1 MLLRGHQKNI
11 KWIQDMDENELWE
24 WVTRQ
29 LKIGEVPEPIRRLA
43 KKDEYV
49 KDALVTDKENA
60 KDGRASLLD
69 FVKERMKF
77 VKDMENWKQGRTP
90 GDEDDEGDPEP
101 PLELGNI
108 ESPRSKALEE
118 YIAKMTSCERS
129 VSNFRDWYLNGGVL
143 LPEQARALVSSP
155 AAAYLPPYFF
165 NPQRELHVPLVGHV
179 ATPPEM
185 EPVEIDKDG
194 PYTPVKVFVDPPG
207 RVLTAKVRGTK
218 ELLVLGEDGR
228 ARKVTVSAYSVL
240 NDLRRVSSRLL
251 RWRPW
256 KEEETSWFVLT
267 GEPPAVPAAS
277 GRYRASRTPVIT
289 YGTITMTIQP
299 WVSATTVRDF
309 YQRLQ
314 SRLKEEKPRAPSER
328 NLAVFRFV
336 MDQDSV
342 DVPGGNAIERMRPP
356 SFVRPP
362 WRTLLERW
370 NQMYPEGHRWH
381 YKDVRN
387 FSKDF
392 RRAEKAVIH
401 PAYKIPT
408 SA

>member
-1 MLLRGHQKNI
+1 
-11 KWIQDMDENELWE
+11 MDEKKLWELWE
-24 WVTRQ
+24 WVTRR
-29 LKIGEVPEPIRRLA
+29 LKIAEVPEPIRRLA

-49 KDALVTDKENA
+49 KDALAKDKELA
-60 KDGRASLLD
+60 KEGRANLLG
-69 FVKERMKF
+69 FVKERMDF
-77 VKDMENWKQGRTP
+77 VKDMENWKQGHTP
-90 GDEDDEGDPEP
+90 EDNEDDEDSEP
-101 PLELGNI
+101 DVLELGDI

-118 YIAKMTSCERS
+118 YIAKMTSRERS
-129 VSNFRDWYLNGGVL
+129 VFNFRDWYFNGGVL

-155 AAAYLPPYFF
+155 ATAYLPPYYF

-185 EPVEIDKDG
+185 EPVESDEVG
-194 PYTPVKVFVDPPG
+194 PYTPIKMFVNPPG
-207 RVLTAKVRGTK
+207 MKLTAKVRGTK
-218 ELLVLGEDGR
+218 ELLVPSEDGR
-228 ARKVTVSAYSVL
+228 PQKVTVSEHSVL
-240 NDLRRVSSRLL
+240 NELRKVSRRVL

-256 KEEETSWFVLT
+256 KEEEANWFVLT
-267 GEPPAVPAAS
+267 GEPPAMPAVE
-277 GRYRASRTPVIT
+277 GRYRASRSDLIT
-289 YGTITMTIQP
+289 FGTITMTIQP
-299 WVSATTVRDF
+299 WVSAKTVRDF

-314 SRLKEEKPRAPSER
+314 GRLKEEKPRASSER

-336 MDQDSV
+336 IEQHRV
-342 DVPGGNAIERMRPP
+342 EAAGGDVFERMKPP
-356 SFVRPP
+356 KLVRPP

>member
-1 MLLRGHQKNI
+1 
-11 KWIQDMDENELWE
+11 MDREENLWD
-24 WVTRQ
+24 WVAQ
-29 LKIGEVPEPIRRLA
+29 QMKIASVPDPVRGEVDDSGFLDDYLAPTSNVSRDDVLDLVRKRMRFHRR
-43 KKDEYV
+43 
-49 KDALVTDKENA
+49 
-60 KDGRASLLD
+60 
-69 FVKERMKF
+69 
-77 VKDMENWKQGRTP
+77 MEVWKQGRTL
-90 GDEDDEGDPEP
+90 GDKDSDEDSEP
-101 PLELGNI
+101 PLDLGNI

-118 YIAKMTSCERS
+118 YIAKIASCERS
-129 VSNFRDWYLNGGVL
+129 VFNFRNWYFNGGVL
-143 LPEQARALVSSP
+143 LPEQARALVTSP
-155 AAAYLPPYFF
+155 AAAYLPPYYF
-165 NPQRELHVPLVGHV
+165 NPQREIHVPLVGHV

-194 PYTPVKVFVDPPG
+194 PYTPAKVFVDPPG

-240 NDLRRVSSRLL
+240 NELRRVSSRLL

-256 KEEETSWFVLT
+256 KEDEANWFVLT

-299 WVSATTVRDF
+299 WVSAKTVRDF

-314 SRLKEEKPRAPSER
+314 SRLKEEKPRASSER

-336 MDQDSV
+336 IEQHRV
-342 DVPGGNAIERMRPP
+342 ELPGAAGGDAFERMKPP
-356 SFVRPP
+356 KLVRPP

-370 NQMYPEGHRWH
+370 NQMYPEEHRWH

-387 FSKDF
+387 FWKDF